1 RRDRRRRPRRG
12 GRRVGG
18 IVSTP
23 SAPGSPPPEAAPDHA
38 AAPAS
43 PVPAADGAASPVPVS
58 AADRAAAPHEQDQ
71 GPVPGDR
78 FVARAALVTALLT
91 AGGSLLGLV
100 RDQTL
105 AHLFGAGSET
115 DAFLVAWTFPEFA
128 STVLIED
135 AMALVL
141 VPAFSLALARR
152 GLGTSPRDPVGEL
165 LRATLPRLLL
175 VLAVTS
181 AVLAAAAPLLVR
193 LLAPGLADPQ
203 LAADCTRMTAVTV
216 LTFGTAG
223 YLSAVLRAHHSFAP
237 PAAIYIAYNLGIV
250 AAAFALHTA
259 WGMRA
264 AALGVALGS
273 LLMVLVQLPA
283 FLRRLPARRLA
294 VRQRSA
300 PAPAP
305 AAGRRDPASAEG
317 AAVSAAGP
325 LSPGAAA
332 LALVAPVALFAL
344 SRQAQVLVER
354 FLASDLPAGAISH
367 LNYAQ
372 KVAQLPMVL
381 SLMIVTVTLP
391 VVARAMAEG
400 DLDGARRRV
409 ERDLVWAS
417 GVVLAGAAYV
427 LACGPQLIEVLFQR
441 GAFDAAATEATAAV
455 MRVYALGLLGHTLV
469 GTLARP
475 FFSAARPTWY
485 PMAAM
490 ACGLTVTAAAGAA
503 LVGPWGAPG
512 LAAANAAGIA
522 VAALLM
528 LRGLRTRVLAVDIR
542 RVLAVLARLAC
553 AATAAAVA
561 GWALAYRLDS
571 PTAALVVTA
580 VLVPSVLVAASAALR
595 VPEVLS
601 LVTEARRRLRHVRS
615 VP

>member
-1 RRDRRRRPRRG
+1 MT
-12 GRRVGG
+12 
-18 IVSTP
+18 TP
-23 SAPGSPPPEAAPDHA
+23 AAPG
-38 AAPAS
+38 
-43 PVPAADGAASPVPVS
+43 PVPADAVAADTAVS
-58 AADRAAAPHEQDQ
+58 APTAATPADAVPQPSPPRS
-71 GPVPGDR
+71 VPGDR
-78 FVARAALVTALLT
+78 FVARAALVTAVLT
-91 AGGSLLGLV
+91 AGGALLGLV

-152 GLGTSPRDPVGEL
+152 GLATSPRDPVGEL

-175 VLAVTS
+175 VLAVT
-181 AVLAAAAPLLVR
+181 AAALAATAPLLVR

-216 LTFGTAG
+216 LTFGAAG

-283 FLRRLPARRLA
+283 FLRRLPARRRAAAAA
-294 VRQRSA
+294 VTRA
-300 PAPAP
+300 TPDGPPAAP
-305 AAGRRDPASAEG
+305 AAADRTPRGAEG
-317 AAVSAAGP
+317 AAVAADGP
-325 LSPGAAA
+325 LSPGAAT

-441 GAFDAAATEATAAV
+441 GAFDAAATEATASV

-485 PMAAM
+485 PMVAM
-490 ACGLTVTAAAGAA
+490 ACGLAVTAAAGAA

-528 LRGLRTRVLAVDIR
+528 LRGLRARVLAVDIR
-542 RVLAVLARLAC
+542 RVLATLARTAC
-553 AATAAAVA
+553 AAAAAA
-561 GWALAYRLDS
+561 MAAWSLADRLDS
-571 PTAALVVTA
+571 PVAALVAAA

-595 VPEVLS
+595 VPEALS
-601 LVTEARRRLRHVRS
+601 LVAEARRRLRHVRS